1 MSTSMLMLGTIFAF
15 FLVRNQTLPP
25 VSRIAIVYPVPTDTI
40 DIWYLTHPFDT
51 MYRWTSLSAAVV
63 RFVQFCYC
71 STCSALSFF
80 TSFTS
85 SIILLFSHPCSSCSL
100 LTLCSLHPLSLIK
113 APPFELVQHLD
124 YYCLHLC
131 LCMFDGPSCI
141 SRCLPIDVIC
151 IVEAVGRPALFVM
164 RLCGGLPLFGSL
176 DVYCDVEGEES

>member
-1 MSTSMLMLGTIFAF
+1 MSTSMLMLLGTIFAF

-85 SIILLFSHPCSSCSL
+85 SIILLL
-100 LTLCSLHPLSLIK
+100 LSPLFFVLPPHPLFS
-113 APPFELVQHLD
+113 APFELDKGTTLWARAASW
-124 YYCLHLC
+124 LL
-131 LCMFDGPSCI
+131 LSSFMFVHVWWPIMYFTMPAD
-141 SRCLPIDVIC
+141 RCYLYRWGSGSSGFIC
-151 IVEAVGRPALFVM
+151 YAFVRWTSAVW
-164 RLCGGLPLFGSL
+164 
-176 DVYCDVEGEES
+176 